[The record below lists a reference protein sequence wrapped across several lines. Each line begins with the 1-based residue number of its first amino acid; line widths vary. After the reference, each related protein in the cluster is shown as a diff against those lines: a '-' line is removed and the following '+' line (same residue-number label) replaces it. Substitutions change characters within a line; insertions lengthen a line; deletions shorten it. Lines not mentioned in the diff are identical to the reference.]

1 VTLTAPPALVSTG
14 AVVDGG
20 RPSVPAVLAPR
31 VAAARVAARPQ
42 RVGRVSSAVGLGLT
56 VQGLDAAVGE
66 IVAVGDATATSG
78 GPGAGSNL
86 AEVVATTPDGV
97 RCMPLGR
104 LTGIT
109 TGTPV
114 RSTGR
119 PLLVPTGTGLF
130 GRVLDGLGRP
140 IDGKGPL
147 VGSDGGRVDLV
158 PLDHETPSAMHRAR
172 IDTPLQLGV
181 RVLDTLTTVGK
192 GQRVGLF
199 AGSGVGKSSLLS
211 MIARGSDAQVSVIA
225 LVGERGREVREF
237 LEDDLGPEGLARSIV
252 VVSTSDEPALMRL
265 RAAFVAT
272 RIAESFRDQGADVV
286 LMMDSL
292 TRVAMAQ
299 REIGLSVGEPPA
311 TRGYPPSTF
320 SVLAGLL
327 ERAGTD
333 RIGSV
338 TGLYT
343 VLVDGDDHNEP
354 IADAARSILDG
365 HVVLDRKL
373 AVTGHFPS
381 VDALGS
387 VSRVASKV
395 TSPPQRAAATT
406 LRKVM
411 AARRA
416 AQDLLDVG
424 AYQRGTNP
432 LVDAAVDHQGAIDA
446 FLQQGMD
453 DRAASADSWNALASL
468 TSRFGA
474 I

>member
-1 VTLTAPPALVSTG
+1 VTVTAPPAVS
-14 AVVDGG
+14 
-20 RPSVPAVLAPR
+20 PR
-31 VAAARVAARPQ
+31 LGTRLAAARRAARPQ
-42 RVGRVSSAVGLGLT
+42 RVGRVVSAVGLGLT
-56 VQGLDAAVGE
+56 IEGLDAAVGD
-66 IVAVGDATATSG
+66 VVTLGDR
-78 GPGAGSNL
+78 PGADAL
-86 AEVVATTPDGV
+86 AEVVATGPEGV

-104 LTGIT
+104 LVGVTAGM
-109 TGTPV
+109 PA

-119 PLLVPTGTGLF
+119 PLLVPTGEALF

-147 VGSDGGRVDLV
+147 RGADGRPVDLV
-158 PLDHETPSAMHRAR
+158 TLDHETPSAMHRAR

-181 RVLDTLTTVGK
+181 RVLDTLTTVGR

-272 RIAESFRDQGADVV
+272 RIAESFRDRGADVV

-320 SVLAGLL
+320 SVLAELL

-333 RIGSV
+333 RVGSV

-395 TSPPQRAAATT
+395 TSREQRAVATG

-411 AARRA
+411 AARKA

-453 DRAASADSWNALASL
+453 ERATAHDSWQRLVQL
-468 TSRFGA
+468 TTRLGGA
-474 I
+474 

>member
-1 VTLTAPPALVSTG
+1 MTATLLRPRGLDEAIAL
-14 AVVDGG
+14 
-20 RPSVPAVLAPR
+20 
-31 VAAARVAARPQ
+31 AAPQ
-42 RVGRVSSAVGLGLT
+42 RVGVVTSAVGLGLT
-56 VQGLDAAVGE
+56 VAGVDARIGDVLTVGAE
-66 IVAVGDATATSG
+66 D
-78 GPGAGSNL
+78 GPQTPV
-86 AEVVATTPDGV
+86 EVVATDPTGV

-104 LTGIT
+104 LVAVTA
-109 TGTPV
+109 GTPV
-114 RSTGR
+114 RPTGR
-119 PLLVPTGTGLF
+119 PVLVPTGAGLF

-140 IDGKGPL
+140 IDDRGPL
-147 VGSDGGRVDLV
+147 DTDGWV
-158 PLDHETPSAMHRAR
+158 PIDHATPNAMARTR
-172 IDTPLQLGV
+172 IDAPMQLGV
-181 RVLDTLTTVGK
+181 RVLDTLTTVGR
-192 GQRVGLF
+192 GQRMGLF

-211 MIARGSDAQVSVIA
+211 MIARGSDAAVNVIA

-265 RAAFVAT
+265 RAASVAT
-272 RIAESFRDQGADVV
+272 RIAESFRDAGQDVV

-333 RIGSV
+333 RVGSI

-354 IADAARSILDG
+354 IADSARSILDG

-395 TSPPQRAAATT
+395 TEPWQRAAATA

-411 AARRA
+411 AARRN

-424 AYQRGTNP
+424 AYQPGTNP
-432 LVDAAVDHQGAIDA
+432 LVDAAVTHQDAVDA
-446 FLQQGMD
+446 FLRQGMD
-453 DRAASADSWNALASL
+453 ERADAVTSWRALDALVARLGVSA
-468 TSRFGA
+468 
-474 I
+474 